1 MTTTFAQGPRTRT
14 HRAFHEDLARG
25 HHVPFTT
32 ALHEDTL
39 CTRNTPKDEPR
50 QGLVHMRTLQG
61 EVPCTTAS
69 HEDEPC
75 TRDSQTAVPCTRTLH
90 KRGYQRAQ
98 GRASC
103 EGFARG
109 RSWHWGLARGLS
121 MSGARC
127 RGGDGTAASPGP
139 ICGAL
144 REGERGGGKRRW
156 AARAGTHRPSVA
168 GPFSLRVPA
177 VAAGAAPDSGERH
190 GLARPE
196 RETLRY
202 SHNAFCCLTSLRFNR
217 TSHLTAARYVC
228 FWHVPCGHA
237 GPMRQPGLADGSR
250 LEFPQ

>member
-32 ALHEDTL
+32 ALHEDAL
-39 CTRNTPKDEPR
+39 CTRNSPKDEPR

-109 RSWHWGLARGLS
+109 RSWSRTIKPELLWSSRYAPSLS
-121 MSGARC
+121 LI
-127 RGGDGTAASPGP
+127 AS
-139 ICGAL
+139 
-144 REGERGGGKRRW
+144 
-156 AARAGTHRPSVA
+156 
-168 GPFSLRVPA
+168 FSL
-177 VAAGAAPDSGERH
+177 
-190 GLARPE
+190 
-196 RETLRY
+196 
-202 SHNAFCCLTSLRFNR
+202 
-217 TSHLTAARYVC
+217 
-228 FWHVPCGHA
+228 
-237 GPMRQPGLADGSR
+237 
-250 LEFPQ
+250 LECSVLCPSTPV

>member
-32 ALHEDTL
+32 ALHEDAL
-39 CTRNTPKDEPR
+39 CTRNSPKDEPR

-75 TRDSQTAVPCTRTLH
+75 TRDSQTAVHCTRTLH

-121 MSGARC
+121 MSGALHE
-127 RGGDGTAASPGP
+127 
-139 ICGAL
+139 AL
-144 REGERGGGKRRW
+144 HEDCARWGGGVGGGAPLFLSQLIFETKKSPKLPQMITPVPPPPPN
-156 AARAGTHRPSVA
+156 THY
-168 GPFSLRVPA
+168 GG
-177 VAAGAAPDSGERH
+177 GA
-190 GLARPE
+190 
-196 RETLRY
+196 
-202 SHNAFCCLTSLRFNR
+202 
-217 TSHLTAARYVC
+217 
-228 FWHVPCGHA
+228 
-237 GPMRQPGLADGSR
+237 
-250 LEFPQ
+250 